1 MNNGSSITRR
11 AAITAAA
18 LGASGL
24 ITPNKKAYGS
34 EIIENGWVGPDLES
48 LSIQVDDEHP
58 ILTPIEYINSVKARN
73 EQFPDKVRLWQTC
86 TLDESGNMVI
96 LKTHESVDE
105 SIEWM
110 NAENII
116 NSIESSG
123 IDIAKMV
130 PEYSGPRSAS
140 LSAAISV
147 LGGVLLGYL
156 FSVVVDG
163 IVISA
168 TGESTAYWFAQAM
181 NNTLRKALSPDRTTR
196 INCGMYITNGAFYFN
211 CLWGTPI
218 N

>member
-211 CLWGTPI
+211 CLWGMPI

>member
-168 TGESTAYWFAQAM
+168 TGESAAYWFAQAM

-211 CLWGTPI
+211 CLWGMPI